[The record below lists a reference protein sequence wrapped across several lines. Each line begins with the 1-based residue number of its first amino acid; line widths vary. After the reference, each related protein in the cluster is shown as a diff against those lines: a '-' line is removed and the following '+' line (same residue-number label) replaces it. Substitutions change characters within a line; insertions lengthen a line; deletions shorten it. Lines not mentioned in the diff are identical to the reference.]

1 MFIFVCRNAAV
12 IKSSKDT
19 RYGLD
24 SIVTHDGEK
33 LSCWP
38 LEALSSFKE
47 RIGLEAY
54 HKVSYTFGPCIIS
67 TLLDMV
73 QK

>member
-1 MFIFVCRNAAV
+1 MCNDTFFISHVCPCRNVAI

-19 RYGLD
+19 RYALD
-24 SIVTHDGEK
+24 SIVTHDGDK
-33 LSCWP
+33 LPCWP

-54 HKVSYTFGPCIIS
+54 HEVTLVSNLS
-67 TLLDMV
+67 SES
-73 QK
+73 